1 MQKNPSFAEHRNGSP
16 SVSAVILDY
25 GKVLVRSPT
34 PEEFGRMARVL
45 NVDFELFYE
54 LWEASRGAYD
64 RSDLTAKEYW
74 FKLAG
79 QCNISINEK
88 QVDVLRK
95 LEVEIWANAD
105 PVMLDWLA
113 QLDAAR
119 IKTALLSNMPTDLMT
134 HVLANFAWMQ
144 QFTFKTFSA
153 EVRLIKPDPAIY
165 EQTLE
170 GLGVAAAE
178 ALFVDDREN
187 NIQAARGLG
196 MHAIQ
201 FQSTEQLRR
210 DLEKFG
216 FPILPAVA
224 ESSSAIS
231 RGPDDRPDRKS
242 IVPMN

>member
-16 SVSAVILDY
+16 SVSAAILDY
-25 GKVLVRSPT
+25 GKGLARPPT

-95 LEVEIWANAD
+95 LEVEIWAKAD

-119 IKTALLSNMPTDLMT
+119 IK
-134 HVLANFAWMQ
+134 
-144 QFTFKTFSA
+144 
-153 EVRLIKPDPAIY
+153 
-165 EQTLE
+165 
-170 GLGVAAAE
+170 
-178 ALFVDDREN
+178 
-187 NIQAARGLG
+187 
-196 MHAIQ
+196 
-201 FQSTEQLRR
+201 
-210 DLEKFG
+210 
-216 FPILPAVA
+216 
-224 ESSSAIS
+224 
-231 RGPDDRPDRKS
+231 
-242 IVPMN
+242 

>member
-16 SVSAVILDY
+16 SVTAVILDY

-95 LEVEIWANAD
+95 LEVEIWVHAD
-105 PVMLDWLA
+105 PALLDWLSR
-113 QLDAAR
+113 LHAAG
-119 IKTALLSNMPTDLMT
+119 IKA
-134 HVLANFAWMQ
+134 
-144 QFTFKTFSA
+144 
-153 EVRLIKPDPAIY
+153 
-165 EQTLE
+165 
-170 GLGVAAAE
+170 GLV
-178 ALFVDDREN
+178 
-187 NIQAARGLG
+187 
-196 MHAIQ
+196 
-201 FQSTEQLRR
+201 
-210 DLEKFG
+210 
-216 FPILPAVA
+216 
-224 ESSSAIS
+224 
-231 RGPDDRPDRKS
+231 GPRP
-242 IVPMN
+242 VP

>member
-1 MQKNPSFAEHRNGSP
+1 MQKNPFFAELRNGSP
-16 SVSAVILDY
+16 SITAVILDY

-105 PVMLDWLA
+105 AVMLDWLA
-113 QLDAAR
+113 QLDAAG
-119 IKTALLSNMPTDLMT
+119 IITALLSHIPTDLIT
-134 HVLANFAWMQ
+134 PVL
-144 QFTFKTFSA
+144 
-153 EVRLIKPDPAIY
+153 
-165 EQTLE
+165 
-170 GLGVAAAE
+170 
-178 ALFVDDREN
+178 
-187 NIQAARGLG
+187 
-196 MHAIQ
+196 
-201 FQSTEQLRR
+201 
-210 DLEKFG
+210 
-216 FPILPAVA
+216 
-224 ESSSAIS
+224 
-231 RGPDDRPDRKS
+231 
-242 IVPMN
+242 